1 MPSTSRD
8 FFPLVAVSLLVP
20 IVIIAM
26 IFAML
31 IWIVRRNAAA
41 LEDPAVA
48 ELKDRYARGEIETA
62 EFQVRLRELTGG

>member
-1 MPSTSRD
+1 M
-8 FFPLVAVSLLVP
+8 
-20 IVIIAM
+20 IV
-26 IFAML
+26 AML

-62 EFQVRLRELTGG
+62 EFQVRLRELTGD